1 MRPIASP
8 IRMSVTASKSAAR
21 RMYSPIAV
29 RAILTDRAITR
40 SLAPHASFR
49 RRYFSNLPYRQ
60 SLGGH
65 RVSFANRKE
74 GPCPAQTSTG
84 SPPHPFNRVAALPRN
99 RWPLSIGM
107 GGRFPSKWVAALPRI
122 PQGDWLNAIGVDDWA
137 WPARTRTVDCAA
149 FRRRLLSNAARSS
162 ALGPD

>member
-40 SLAPHASFR
+40 SLAPHAYFGR
-49 RRYFSNLPYRQ
+49 RTSRTFSIET
-60 SLGGH
+60 LGGH

-74 GPCPAQTSTG
+74 GPCPAQTSTALPA
-84 SPPHPFNRVAALPRN
+84 SPFQQGGRFASESVAAFDRN
-99 RWPLSIGM
+99 GWPLSVEM
-107 GGRFPSKWVAALPRI
+107 GGRIAS
-122 PQGDWLNAIGVDDWA
+122 D
-137 WPARTRTVDCAA
+137 
-149 FRRRLLSNAARSS
+149 S
-162 ALGPD
+162 AG

>member
-74 GPCPAQTSTG
+74 GPCPAQTSTALPA
-84 SPPHPFNRVAALPRN
+84 SPFQQGGRFASESVAAFDRN
-99 RWPLSIGM
+99 GWPLSVEM
-107 GGRFPSKWVAALPRI
+107 GGRIAS
-122 PQGDWLNAIGVDDWA
+122 D
-137 WPARTRTVDCAA
+137 
-149 FRRRLLSNAARSS
+149 S
-162 ALGPD
+162 AG

>member
-40 SLAPHASFR
+40 SVAPHAYFR
-49 RRYFSNLPYRQ
+49 RRYLSNLPYRQ

-74 GPCPAQTSTG
+74 GTVPSPDSRQR

-99 RWPLSIGM
+99 RWPLSIG
-107 GGRFPSKWVAALPRI
+107 RVAALPRI

-149 FRRRLLSNAARSS
+149 FRRRLLS
-162 ALGPD
+162 